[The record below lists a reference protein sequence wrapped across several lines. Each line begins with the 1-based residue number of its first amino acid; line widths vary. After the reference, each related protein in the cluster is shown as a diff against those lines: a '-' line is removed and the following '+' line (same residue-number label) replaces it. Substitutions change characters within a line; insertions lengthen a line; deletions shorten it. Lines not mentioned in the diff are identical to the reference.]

1 MRMGQHASAPTGVGR
16 GRRKSFRESWR
27 SPFPR
32 RSQTH
37 QGSLSAAFNF
47 IDVDLK
53 IDQLNVNTASEEEL
67 MTLPGITRTI
77 AQNIVEYRQAIG
89 RFKKVEDLAVVSGVG
104 AEKLDIIRPEICV
117 SRRKNVSCTSSRAQS
132 VDSLPSSELNNYSRL
147 GLKGSPYLQSRVVDV
162 NTANVFELMTVRGL
176 NQELAANV
184 IHYRE
189 KKGPF
194 HKIEDLIKVN
204 GINQWRLGAL
214 RHYLTVGNTLDDA
227 AGNTLNN
234 GTVISTPSQNSSQH
248 MNGKPLVVGTR
259 KATSALL
266 KNASNNNGLV
276 PGNDIFELLSAYSP
290 RPILEEDF
298 HGLRSGRQALRIA
311 TWNLQD
317 FTLEKA
323 ENPGVKEVICRTIL
337 ENSFSVIAVQ
347 EIIGTSSLK
356 QICDELNCPTL
367 RRVIDWKDNEREW
380 RFALPHNSSAKNK
393 GSPSLGFLYDS
404 SYLVELTAMKE
415 LCGTGPLPTTAPKVE
430 ALLASFKV
438 EGLRISL
445 LNMHV
450 QSSDVNSIESIL
462 QDHLEQTDMLI
473 ILGDFTGLA
482 QSEGE
487 SGLSKLQYKSV
498 IPVSSNSHCCSSD
511 SQTCHY
517 SDNILLNSEV
527 HLLFTGV
534 SGMVVKG
541 LNHLAIPQGWMWGGP
556 ASEHCPVWCEVYTTT
571 VLEEEELPNGTHH
584 SE

>member
-37 QGSLSAAFNF
+37 QGSLSATFNF

-53 IDQLNVNTASEEEL
+53 VDQLNVNTASEEEL
-67 MTLPGITRTI
+67 MTLPGITRNI

-104 AEKLDIIRPEICV
+104 ADKLDIIRPEICV
-117 SRRKNVSCTSSRAQS
+117 SRRRNVSCASSRAQS

-147 GLKGSPYLQSRVVDV
+147 GLKGSPHLQSRVVNV
-162 NTANVFELMTVRGL
+162 NTASVFELMAVCGL

-184 IHYRE
+184 FHYRE

-194 HKIEDLIKVN
+194 QKIEDLIKVN
-204 GINQWRLGAL
+204 GINQWRLRAL
-214 RHYLTVGNTLDDA
+214 RHHLIVGNTLDGV
-227 AGNTLNN
+227 AGSTLSN
-234 GTVISTPSQNSSQH
+234 GIVISTPSQNLSQH
-248 MNGKPLVVGTR
+248 LNGKPLVVGTR
-259 KATSALL
+259 KVTSTLL
-266 KNASNNNGLV
+266 KNTSNNGFL
-276 PGNDIFELLSAYSP
+276 PGNDIFELLSAYSQ

-298 HGLRSGRQALRIA
+298 HGERNGKLALRIA

-347 EIIGTSSLK
+347 EIVDTSSLK

-380 RFALPHNSSAKNK
+380 RVALVQDSSVQYK

-404 SYLVELTAMKE
+404 SYQVELIAMKE

-438 EGLRISL
+438 EGLRISI
-445 LNMHV
+445 LNMYV
-450 QSSDVNSIESIL
+450 QSGDINSIESIL
-462 QDHLEQTDMLI
+462 QGHVKRTDTLI
-473 ILGDFTGLA
+473 ILGDFTGLS

-487 SGLSKLQYKSV
+487 NGLSNLQYKSV
-498 IPVSSNSHCCSSD
+498 IPLSSNSHCCSSD
-511 SQTCHY
+511 IQTCCY
-517 SDNILLNSEV
+517 SDNILLNSEAQ
-527 HLLFTGV
+527 LLFTGV

-541 LNHLAIPQGWMWGGP
+541 LNHLAIPRGWKWGGP
-556 ASEHCPVWCEVYTTT
+556 ASEHCPVWCEVYTIP
-571 VLEEEELPNGTHH
+571 VLAEEELPNRTHL

>member
-1 MRMGQHASAPTGVGR
+1 MGQHASVPTGVGR

-37 QGSLSAAFNF
+37 QGSLSAAFSF

-77 AQNIVEYRQAIG
+77 AQNIIEYRQAIG
-89 RFKKVEDLAVVSGVG
+89 RFKKVEDLAVVSGIG
-104 AEKLDIIRPEICV
+104 AEKLDIIKPEICV
-117 SRRKNVSCTSSRAQS
+117 SRRKNVSCASSRAQS
-132 VDSLPSSELNNYSRL
+132 IDSLPSSELNNYSRL
-147 GLKGSPYLQSRVVDV
+147 GLKDSPHLQSRVVNV

-194 HKIEDLIKVN
+194 HKIEDLIKVT

-214 RHYLTVGNTLDDA
+214 RHHLTVGNTLDVA

-259 KATSALL
+259 KATSTLL
-266 KNASNNNGLV
+266 KNTSNNGFI
-276 PGNDIFELLSAYSP
+276 PGNDIFELLSAYSQ

-298 HGLRSGRQALRIA
+298 HGLRNGKRALRIA
-311 TWNLQD
+311 TWNLQA
-317 FTLEKA
+317 FTQEKA

-347 EIIGTSSLK
+347 EIVGTSSLK

-380 RFALPHNSSAKNK
+380 RFALLHNSNSKK
-393 GSPSLGFLYDS
+393 GSPSLGFLYDT
-404 SYLVELTAMKE
+404 SYLVELAEMKE

-430 ALLASFKV
+430 ALLSSFKV
-438 EGLRISL
+438 EGLTISL
-445 LNMHV
+445 LNMYI
-450 QSSDVNSIESIL
+450 QSCDINSIERML
-462 QDHLEQTDMLI
+462 QGHVEQTDMLI
-473 ILGDFTGLA
+473 ILGDFTGLS
-482 QSEGE
+482 QCEGE

-511 SQTCHY
+511 TQTCHY

-527 HLLFTGV
+527 QPLFTGV

-541 LNHLAIPQGWMWGGP
+541 LNHLAIPRGWRWGGP
-556 ASEHCPVWCEVYTTT
+556 ASEHCPVWCEVYTAP
-571 VLEEEELPNGTHH
+571 VLAEEELPNGTHH
-584 SE
+584 LE